1 MGESRELKLVKNT
14 IIYTISSFG
23 SKVLTF
29 LIVPLY
35 TFYLTT
41 AEFGTYDTII
51 SVLNLLAPM
60 CVLAIHE
67 GMLRWLLKSEDKHGD
82 IVGTGLTLLTVFIF
96 IADIVVWS
104 VCTLIKWKYKEL
116 FILLLTFSAFQNSF
130 QFMARGEK
138 KNKVFAVSGIIYTL
152 IMLSLNVILVVMF
165 RMGVKGMLWSM
176 AIAYLVDTIYLVL
189 MLRDCID
196 IKEIRFNKKLALSML
211 AYSIMLVPNNIS
223 WWVMNTSDRLMLT
236 AMSGAAVTGIYS
248 LANKFPSIVTI
259 LHTLFYQAWQ
269 EQAVLEYDSDTR
281 DTYYTKVFNSYMKV
295 ACCIVAILI
304 PLSKVVIVLF
314 MDESYLSSYKYV
326 GILYLGAIFSS
337 FSSFYGTGYISA
349 KDTKNAMKT
358 TIVGAIVNF
367 LINLILIPFIG
378 IWAAC
383 ISTVCGNIIV
393 WIIRIKDTK
402 KYFNI
407 SIKWKTFCII
417 MLVNIAF
424 TVIIC
429 FINLYETILMLMI
442 AIIIS
447 VAINKEILENMIRII
462 KKKILGE
469 N

>member
-67 GMLRWLLKSEDKHGD
+67 GLLRWLLKSEDKHGD

-189 MLRDCID
+189 NAKGLYRY
-196 IKEIRFNKKLALSML
+196 KRN
-211 AYSIMLVPNNIS
+211 SI
-223 WWVMNTSDRLMLT
+223 
-236 AMSGAAVTGIYS
+236 
-248 LANKFPSIVTI
+248 
-259 LHTLFYQAWQ
+259 
-269 EQAVLEYDSDTR
+269 
-281 DTYYTKVFNSYMKV
+281 
-295 ACCIVAILI
+295 
-304 PLSKVVIVLF
+304 
-314 MDESYLSSYKYV
+314 
-326 GILYLGAIFSS
+326 
-337 FSSFYGTGYISA
+337 
-349 KDTKNAMKT
+349 
-358 TIVGAIVNF
+358 
-367 LINLILIPFIG
+367 
-378 IWAAC
+378 
-383 ISTVCGNIIV
+383 
-393 WIIRIKDTK
+393 
-402 KYFNI
+402 
-407 SIKWKTFCII
+407 
-417 MLVNIAF
+417 
-424 TVIIC
+424 
-429 FINLYETILMLMI
+429 
-442 AIIIS
+442 
-447 VAINKEILENMIRII
+447 
-462 KKKILGE
+462 
-469 N
+469 